1 MSKPIGKIVD
11 TLIGFRDIDPH
22 PKMPGVRAEHKDG
35 VHPHAYMFKEI
46 PDSLTAKDDP
56 DASIVETLG
65 KMDKFGIEY
74 GLVSLTS
81 QQTPRAVREHSDRF
95 VCSLGVDGN
104 QGMGAVRAIVRAK
117 EEHGIRAITIFPS
130 GVYPPLPIN
139 DKHWYPVYA
148 KCVELDIPV
157 FVAVGVPGPRVPMMP
172 QWVGYLDEVC
182 YDFPDLKLVMR
193 HGGEPWADLA
203 VKLMLKWPN
212 LYYSTSGFAP
222 KYIPKEVIDYA
233 NTRGADKFVYAGY
246 FPFGLELER
255 TFAELEQLP
264 LKEEVWPKFLSGNA
278 RKLLKLPE

>member
-1 MSKPIGKIVD
+1 M
-11 TLIGFRDIDPH
+11 
-22 PKMPGVRAEHKDG
+22 
-35 VHPHAYMFKEI
+35 
-46 PDSLTAKDDP
+46 
-56 DASIVETLG
+56 
-65 KMDKFGIEY
+65 
-74 GLVSLTS
+74 SLTS
-81 QQTPRAVREHSDRF
+81 QQTPRAVREHPDRF
-95 VCSLGVDGN
+95 VASLGVDGN
-104 QGMGAVRAIVRAK
+104 QGMDAVRAIVRAK

-148 KCVELDIPV
+148 KCVELDLPV

-222 KYIPKEVIDYA
+222 KYIPREVIDYA
-233 NTRGADKFVYAGY
+233 NTRGADKFIYAGY

-264 LKEEVWPKFLSGNA
+264 LKDEVWPKFLSGNA